1 MPRMRT
7 PNKNLPNSAGPTK
20 IMVIRHAE
28 KPVPDRTEG
37 VRWRGEP
44 NSESLTALGWQ
55 RAGALVHFFEHPY
68 APRIARPDHLFA
80 VSFDR
85 AKIDSSRRSRQTL
98 RPLAQKLGLT
108 VNDRLGKEQE
118 DQLVQTF
125 AALSGTVLVAWAHES
140 ILQIADALGASAL
153 TPSDWPD
160 DRFDV
165 VWVFD
170 RQAGQITFAQVPQR
184 LLAGDSLHGIAMHR
198 DD

>member
-7 PNKNLPNSAGPTK
+7 SHQNLPTGTGPSK

-44 NSESLTALGWQ
+44 SPESLTPLGWQ

-68 APRIARPDHLFA
+68 LPHIARPDHLFA

-85 AKIDSSRRSRQTL
+85 ALVDSSRRSRQTL
-98 RPLAQKLGLT
+98 RPLSKRLGLT
-108 VNDRLGKEQE
+108 VQDRLGKEQE
-118 DQLVQTF
+118 DRLVQSF
-125 AALSGTVLVAWAHES
+125 AMLSGTVLIAWSHEN
-140 ILQIADALGASAL
+140 IVKIARALGAAAL
-153 TPSDWPD
+153 VPSDWPD
-160 DRFDV
+160 ERFDV

-170 RQAGQITFAQVPQR
+170 RRAGQMTFTQVPQC
-184 LLAGDSLHGIAMHR
+184 LMAGDSTSPIAMNGE
-198 DD
+198 D